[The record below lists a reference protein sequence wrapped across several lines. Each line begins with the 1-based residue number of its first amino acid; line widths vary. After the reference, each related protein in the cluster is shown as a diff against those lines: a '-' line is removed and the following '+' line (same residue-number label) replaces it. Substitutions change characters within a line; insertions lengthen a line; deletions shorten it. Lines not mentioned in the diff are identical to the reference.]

1 VSPSIENLTDAS
13 VGRGCDATGRCP
25 VPTHSGPSSPSIA
38 MPAHAPLR
46 PLPGGSRRVSAEIYR
61 GFLSCYEATSRPSPR
76 PVGCRVEARSVKP
89 RLLRSG
95 RQIEA
100 AVHRSVASP
109 PSGKVLEFFPFV
121 VIRHFAVSVASESSG
136 LRRAQFSRNGY
147 RLKRFRSD
155 NLKFF

>member
-1 VSPSIENLTDAS
+1 
-13 VGRGCDATGRCP
+13 
-25 VPTHSGPSSPSIA
+25 
-38 MPAHAPLR
+38 M
-46 PLPGGSRRVSAEIYR
+46 
-61 GFLSCYEATSRPSPR
+61 
-76 PVGCRVEARSVKP
+76 KP

-155 NLKFF
+155 NLKFFGISVNFLTLVGGPVGLCFQNSGWL